1 MLKKFNELLKGGM
14 ALIFKNI
21 LDLRKT
27 INELRKNLYELE
39 GNKRIS
45 HLEVLEVKRKLEREV
60 VMLQKIM
67 NEIRF

>member
-1 MLKKFNELLKGGM
+1 M
-14 ALIFKNI
+14 IFKNI
-21 LDLRKT
+21 LDLRKK

-39 GNKRIS
+39 RNKRIS
-45 HLEVLEVKRKLEREV
+45 HLEVLEVKRNLEREI